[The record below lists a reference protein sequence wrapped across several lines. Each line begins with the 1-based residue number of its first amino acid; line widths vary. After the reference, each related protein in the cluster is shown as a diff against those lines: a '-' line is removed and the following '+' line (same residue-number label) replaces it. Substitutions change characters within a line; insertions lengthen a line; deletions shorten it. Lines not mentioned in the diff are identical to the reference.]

1 MAEPDTDSDLKD
13 EIRALRA
20 EIALMNTHRIVR
32 IHNNL
37 WRLAGVQFLR
47 GIMLG
52 LGTVFGTTLVLS
64 LVVYSLGQIEFV
76 PFLGDLATEVLHE
89 IEAARQ

>member
-1 MAEPDTDSDLKD
+1 MSDQDTDSDLKH

-20 EIALMNTHRIVR
+20 EVALMNSHRIVK

-37 WRLAGVQFLR
+37 WRLAGIQFLR

-64 LVVYSLGQIEFV
+64 LVIYSLGQIEFV
-76 PFLGDLATEVLHE
+76 PFLGDLATEVLQE
-89 IEAARQ
+89 IESARQ